1 VSSTEAPLSPILCAL
16 QSALGQPSER
26 LRSKAERREDAFWAE
41 GHLPIDGLTVSLGQL
56 GPLANPLPPATAR
69 ALLSAS
75 APARHGQR
83 EKTLLD
89 KRVRD
94 TGELRADS
102 LALHWAVGVRG
113 AMQAEAASALGLP
126 QIEARLH
133 NLLVYGP
140 GQLFKPHQD
149 TEKHPGM
156 VGTLVLVWPSPHIG
170 GELVMRHGSEQAHF
184 ASQHLNA
191 KTIRWCAFYAD
202 CRHEVQPV
210 DDGWRVVL
218 TFDLVLPAREA
229 APRVPAPP
237 ALLEAMR
244 QHFLPSTGPTLRP
257 WVFLLDHEYTER
269 GLHWPLLKGVDRLRV
284 AALRAAAESLSL
296 TVHLALA
303 EVHEQWTASVDGGG
317 HRYGRRNRDE
327 RADPEP
333 DELIERGIVLDHWID
348 ADDRP
353 LQREEL
359 PVGEADT
366 ASFSDTDESFL
377 VNQAYEGYMG
387 NYGETLDYWYRRAA
401 LVIQTTV
408 AEEAGRFVTD
418 FDAALADALV
428 LARQGRGD
436 ELGSRL
442 HAASKAVGTQRQQR
456 GRALFGTYSKL
467 AAALLDAEQARCLM
481 EGFDWVELR
490 SADARALARLCSRRG
505 EAWAAGLIDAW
516 TKPAHHWRRPSW
528 HVDEWSVAASGEARP
543 PWPQPLRP
551 FLEAG
556 IDAGLSPALI
566 DRLLSRCHEALV
578 AADASLARLTP
589 ASRSTSLAPRLRA
602 LCDFAAALRLDSSGA
617 GALDPLTRHVLAHP
631 LHYPLKGLRPLA
643 QALPADSSTAVQ
655 TLRDAVLTA
664 LRQALETPERHAD
677 DLTVDGTEWVCRC
690 ADCHAVIRWAE
701 SAQAQALTLAMP
713 EARRRHVQDSLSAAA
728 APLVCTTLRQG
739 SPHKLVIGKASGLH
753 DSRQALRRAWE
764 ADLAAMDGD
773 TGR

>member
-1 VSSTEAPLSPILCAL
+1 
-16 QSALGQPSER
+16 
-26 LRSKAERREDAFWAE
+26 
-41 GHLPIDGLTVSLGQL
+41 
-56 GPLANPLPPATAR
+56 
-69 ALLSAS
+69 
-75 APARHGQR
+75 
-83 EKTLLD
+83 
-89 KRVRD
+89 
-94 TGELRADS
+94 
-102 LALHWAVGVRG
+102 
-113 AMQAEAASALGLP
+113 
-126 QIEARLH
+126 
-133 NLLVYGP
+133 
-140 GQLFKPHQD
+140 
-149 TEKHPGM
+149 
-156 VGTLVLVWPSPHIG
+156 
-170 GELVMRHGSEQAHF
+170 
-184 ASQHLNA
+184 
-191 KTIRWCAFYAD
+191 
-202 CRHEVQPV
+202 VQPV

-269 GLHWPLLKGVDRLRV
+269 GLHWPLLKGVDRPRV
-284 AALRAAAESLSL
+284 AALRAAAESLGL

-317 HRYGRRNRDE
+317 HRYGRRDRDE
-327 RADPEP
+327 WGDPEP

-377 VNQAYEGYMG
+377 VNQEYEGYMG

-467 AAALLDAEQARCLM
+467 AAALPDAERARCLM

-505 EAWAAGLIDAW
+505 EVWAAGLIDAW
-516 TKPAHHWRRPSW
+516 TQPAHHWRRPSW
-528 HVDEWSVAASGEARP
+528 HVDEWSAAASGEARP

-556 IDAGLSPALI
+556 IDAGL
-566 DRLLSRCHEALV
+566 
-578 AADASLARLTP
+578 
-589 ASRSTSLAPRLRA
+589 RA
-602 LCDFAAALRLDSSGA
+602 
-617 GALDPLTRHVLAHP
+617 
-631 LHYPLKGLRPLA
+631 
-643 QALPADSSTAVQ
+643 
-655 TLRDAVLTA
+655 
-664 LRQALETPERHAD
+664 
-677 DLTVDGTEWVCRC
+677 
-690 ADCHAVIRWAE
+690 
-701 SAQAQALTLAMP
+701 
-713 EARRRHVQDSLSAAA
+713 
-728 APLVCTTLRQG
+728 
-739 SPHKLVIGKASGLH
+739 
-753 DSRQALRRAWE
+753 
-764 ADLAAMDGD
+764 
-773 TGR
+773 